1 MEIRN
6 VVTEVK
12 NEYPKMKGVN
22 KKHLANNIPAAW
34 QKVGL
39 SSFVIAMLMKNR
51 AFASSAIDAANTLAS
66 VDSVDSAGA
75 VSVVSTPIIIC
86 YYYVCPI
93 LQVISSILFIV
104 TGLSILITKIKAK
117 KKNETKKVKKWLIVL
132 FILSIIFFI
141 LSILAKPILGAR
153 VSLFN

>member
-12 NEYPKMKGVN
+12 NEYPKMKGIN
-22 KKHLANNIPAAW
+22 KKHLANNIPTTW

-51 AFASSAIDAANTLAS
+51 AFASSASDATNTLAS
-66 VDSVDSAGA
+66 VDSAGA
-75 VSVVSTPIIIC
+75 VTVVSTPIIIC

-117 KKNETKKVKKWLIVL
+117 KKNEPKKVKKWLIVL
-132 FILSIIFFI
+132 FIISIILFI
-141 LSILAKPILGAR
+141 LSILAKPILRAM